1 MERLIKSEGI
11 KIILSSNTTP
21 YNQAAATVAEQY
33 QAYFHIN
40 TSWTDEASPDGTFP
54 GFIGGMDLEWSSDIF
69 ESAGD
74 SGLVALHGADS
85 LPAADQPTK
94 WAVMTDNTPDGVGFG
109 NSTQAL
115 LEGAGKTVV
124 TYEQFVE
131 GTSDFSSIIMKFQ
144 EEGVD
149 AVVTLI
155 APTDGITFVRQCKEQ
170 NWARRSGMRTMGT
183 SR

>member
-1 MERLIKSEGI
+1 
-11 KIILSSNTTP
+11 
-21 YNQAAATVAEQY
+21 
-33 QAYFHIN
+33 
-40 TSWTDEASPDGTFP
+40 
-54 GFIGGMDLEWSSDIF
+54 MDLEWSTDIF

-131 GTSDFSSIIMKFQ
+131 GTSDFSSIILKFQ

-155 APTDGITFVRQCKEQ
+155 APADGITFVRQMQGAELVAEVHVRVQ
-170 NWARRSGMRTMGT
+170 GLLAG
-183 SR
+183 